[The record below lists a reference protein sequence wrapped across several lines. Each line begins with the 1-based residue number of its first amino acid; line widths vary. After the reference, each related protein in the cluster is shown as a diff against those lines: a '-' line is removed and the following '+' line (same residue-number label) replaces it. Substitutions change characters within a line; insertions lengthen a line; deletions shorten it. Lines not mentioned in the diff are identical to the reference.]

1 MSGYTIAAG
10 AIADAMH
17 KAYQEGATL
26 DEMFAVLS
34 VQRELTSVHLAQ
46 AALHQQ
52 AVLAHQ
58 AQAQAD
64 KAAME
69 ADMAREAQEADP
81 DYLRSAGIAAMEADK
96 DAN

>member
-69 ADMAREAQEADP
+69 ADMAQEADP
-81 DYLRSAGIAAMEADK
+81 DYLRSAGIAAMEAGK